1 MGLIASALS
10 ILGIGKR
17 AESRALP
24 GASLYGDRAFSS
36 FSDSQLRANSTVQA
50 CGNLLANSVSILPLN
65 LYRKDR
71 STGART
77 KAGYHPVYQL
87 LRRRPNATESPVV
100 FLGKIMRDIIFKGGA
115 YIWKDW
121 IGNRLAS
128 LHVLAYDSVT
138 AKRDGFRVEYW
149 YNGENHTREI
159 IYISSLITDPYS
171 TGYSVVEFAKAA
183 VELGLALDQF
193 SLAAFQNG
201 LNSKLFVDISEHLT
215 AQKITDSNEAQKQA
229 RIIRDF
235 LAAQYAGSGNAGKPI
250 IGLNGLKLQELAK
263 QNSFKEAELL
273 ESRKHQDSEIAK
285 LFGVPLFLIDSNYD
299 VKYGNRES
307 ALADFLNFGLMP
319 YLLHIANRLEY
330 ALLGE
335 AERDSFYLEFDFNVL
350 NRPSA
355 EARATIYGKLLDV
368 GALSPNQ
375 IAASE
380 NLDSLGE
387 VGDYHWMPANK
398 MPLTPEVIDAYMAGA
413 KLKAEQLGK
422 GGGLNDPA
430 AKDPAR
436 AAGDDKL

>member
-17 AESRALP
+17 AESRSLP
-24 GASLYGDRAFSS
+24 AVSIYGDRAFSS

-87 LRRRPNATESPVV
+87 LKRRPNPIESPVV
-100 FLGKIMRDIIFKGGA
+100 FLGKIMRDIVFKGGA
-115 YIWKDW
+115 YVW
-121 IGNRLAS
+121 IERSAQRIES
-128 LHVLAYDSVT
+128 LHVLQAEDVT
-138 AKRDGFRVEYW
+138 VKNPGRRPEYW
-149 YNGENHTREI
+149 CNGKNCTAEI
-159 IYISSLITDPYS
+159 VYISSLITDGYGR
-171 TGYSVVEFAKAA
+171 GYSVVEFAKAA

-201 LNSKLFVDISEHLT
+201 LNSKLFVDISEHLA
-215 AQKITDSNEAQKQA
+215 AQKITDTNEAQKQA

-235 LAAQYAGSGNAGKPI
+235 LAAQYGGAANAGKPI

-319 YLLHIANRLEY
+319 YLLHIANRLED
-330 ALLGE
+330 ALLVGK
-335 AERDSFYLEFDFNVL
+335 ERDSFYLEFDFNVL

-375 IAASE
+375 IAQAE

-387 VGDYHWMPANK
+387 VGDFHWMPANK
-398 MPLTPEVIDAYMAGA
+398 MPLTMDIVDAYMA
-413 KLKAEQLGK
+413 KSKAVAA
-422 GGGLNDPA
+422 GLLDSTPT
-430 AKDPAR
+430 DPAR